1 MYFLL
6 LPKARYTK
14 NNTVCNN
21 LKKFAFVIALNVTG
35 KLLANWQPISRI
47 VELNIMVS
55 TPPSQASSSQYEVT
69 NPEAEVDAL
78 VAEPNP
84 ESEIDLEFLYTRDIE
99 FRQETIYFIVV
110 DRFFDGDPENS
121 EGPNPELY
129 DPEGKDWGKYWGGD
143 IQGIID
149 KLDYLKDMG
158 VTALWLTPLFEQV
171 EALFVEQAAIHG
183 YWIKDFKRLNPR
195 FIAQGEEPS
204 LNKTQETRN
213 TAFDRL
219 IAELHKRKMK
229 MILDIVCNHSNPD
242 FSGKKGELYDDGV
255 KIADFND
262 DKNGWYHHY
271 GEVTNWEDEWQV
283 QNCELSGLATF
294 NENNPD
300 YRNYIKSAI
309 KQWLDR
315 GVDALRVDTV
325 KHMPIW
331 FWQEFN
337 ADITTHK
344 PDVFIFGE
352 WIFSDPRSERSVEFA
367 NESGMTMLDFGLCLA
382 IRGALGQGAE
392 GGFQLVQDV
401 LDLDHCY
408 YGATELITFIDNHDM
423 PRFQSLNPDPEM
435 LKVAIALIMTTR
447 GIPCIYYGT
456 EQYLH
461 DDTNGGNDPY
471 NRPMMTTWDTET
483 EVYRYT
489 RLLSGLR
496 RLNPAVSMGSQWQ
509 KYLTPDVY
517 CYVRRYRD
525 SLVFVAMNRGE
536 AVKIEAVG
544 TELPEGEHTDVLTR
558 RKFEVQDGQ
567 IHNLEL
573 GAREVIVISHVG
585 ERIKAQTI
593 VRAQLNAVQTQP
605 GEIVVVTGDC
615 PELGNWDISKAY
627 PLEYINTN
635 TWFGEIPFNESA
647 GKLITYKYALW
658 REGQSPLRE
667 NNVGRR
673 WVIANEGTVK
683 WRDKWATGR
692 ES

>member
-1 MYFLL
+1 
-6 LPKARYTK
+6 
-14 NNTVCNN
+14 
-21 LKKFAFVIALNVTG
+21 
-35 KLLANWQPISRI
+35 
-47 VELNIMVS
+47 MVS
-55 TPPSQASSSQYEVT
+55 TPPSQGSSSQYEIS
-69 NPEAEVDAL
+69 EAKAEAKIDAIVDASPP
-78 VAEPNP
+78 EP
-84 ESEIDLEFLYTRDIE
+84 EIDLEFLYTRDIE
-99 FRQETIYFIVV
+99 FRQETLYFLVV
-110 DRFFDGDPENS
+110 DRFNDGDPENS

-129 DPEGKDWGKYWGGD
+129 DPENQDWGKYWGGD
-143 IQGIID
+143 LQGIID
-149 KLDYLKDMG
+149 KLDYLKNLG

-171 EALFVEQAAIHG
+171 EALFIGSAAVHG

-195 FIAQGEEPS
+195 FIHKDDNPS
-204 LNKTQETRN
+204 LNKTQETKD
-213 TAFDRL
+213 TVFDKL
-219 IAELHKRKMK
+219 IDELHKRNMK
-229 MILDIVCNHSNPD
+229 LVLDIVCNHSNPD

-262 DKNGWYHHY
+262 DKNNWYHHY
-271 GEVTNWEDEWQV
+271 GLVTNWEDEWQV

-294 NENNPD
+294 NENNIE

-337 ADITTHK
+337 GDIQTYK

-352 WIFSDPRSERSVEFA
+352 WIYSSPLSDRSVEFA
-367 NESGMTMLDFGLCLA
+367 NDSGMSILDFGLAIA
-382 IRGALGQGAE
+382 IRQALATGDS
-392 GGFQLVQDV
+392 GGFHLVQEVFDQ
-401 LDLDHCY
+401 DY
-408 YGATELITFIDNHDM
+408 RYNSATELITFIDNHDM
-423 PRFQSLNPDPEM
+423 HRFQTLNSDPEI
-435 LKVAIALIMTTR
+435 LRLAIALIMTSR

-461 DDTNGGNDPY
+461 NDTNGNSDPYGNNDPY
-471 NRPMMTTWDTET
+471 NRPMMESWDTDT
-483 EVYRYT
+483 PLYRDI

-525 SLVFVAMNRGE
+525 SLLFVAMNRGE
-536 AVKIEAVG
+536 PVKLEAIE
-544 TELPEGEHTDVLTR
+544 TELPEGEHTDVLSR
-558 RKFEVQDGQ
+558 RKFEVTDGYL
-567 IHNLEL
+567 HDLEL
-573 GAREVIVISHVG
+573 DSREVIVISHVG
-585 ERIKAQTI
+585 ERVKGQTI
-593 VRAQLNAVQTQP
+593 VRVQVNGVETHP

-615 PELGNWDISKAY
+615 PELGNWDIAKAY

-635 TWFGEIPFNESA
+635 TWFAEIPFNESA
-647 GKLITYKYALW
+647 GKLIAYKYAMW

-667 NNVGRR
+667 NLVARR
-673 WVIANEGTVK
+673 WVIASEGTVK
-683 WRDKWATGR
+683 WRDQWASGR

>member
-1 MYFLL
+1 LL
-6 LPKARYTK
+6 IQTAIDRSTLYQKNHLMAR
-14 NNTVCNN
+14 
-21 LKKFAFVIALNVTG
+21 VTPT
-35 KLLANWQPISRI
+35 Q
-47 VELNIMVS
+47 
-55 TPPSQASSSQYEVT
+55 TTSQYET
-69 NPEAEVDAL
+69 TEPESKIELLVEEVK
-78 VAEPNP
+78 P

-110 DRFFDGDPENS
+110 DRFHDGDSENS

-129 DPEGKDWGKYWGGD
+129 DPEAKDWGKYWGGD
-143 IQGIID
+143 LQGIID

-195 FIAQGEEPS
+195 FIGKDENPS
-204 LNKTQETRN
+204 LNQTQETKD

-229 MILDIVCNHSNPD
+229 FILDIVCNHSNPD

-255 KIADFND
+255 KIADFNE
-262 DKNGWYHHY
+262 DKNHWYHHY
-271 GEVTNWEDEWQV
+271 GEVTDWEDEWQV

-294 NENNPD
+294 NENNPE
-300 YRNYIKSAI
+300 YRNYIKAAI

-337 ADITTHK
+337 ADITTHR

-352 WIFSDPRSERSVEFA
+352 WIYSDPRNDRSVEFA
-367 NESGMTMLDFGLCLA
+367 NESGMSILDFGLCVALREALA
-382 IRGALGQGAE
+382 KGAE
-392 GGFQLVQDV
+392 GGFHLIQDV
-401 LDLDHCY
+401 LDLDHRY

-435 LKVAIALIMTTR
+435 LKLAVNLIMTTR
-447 GIPCIYYGT
+447 GIPCLYYGT

-461 DDTNGGNDPY
+461 DDTEGGNDPY
-471 NRPMMTTWDTET
+471 NRPMMKNWDTESPI
-483 EVYRYT
+483 YRDV

-496 RLNPAVSMGSQWQ
+496 RLNPALPMGSQWS
-509 KYLTPDVY
+509 KYLTPNVY

-525 SLVFVAMNRGE
+525 SVVFVAMNRGDTVTLE
-536 AVKIEAVG
+536 AVD
-544 TELPEGEHTDVLTR
+544 TELPDGEHTDVLSR
-558 RKFEVQDGQ
+558 RKFEVKDGMLQD
-567 IHNLEL
+567 LEL
-573 GAREVIVISHVG
+573 GAREVMIFSHVG
-585 ERIKAQTI
+585 ERIKAKTI
-593 VRAQLNAVQTQP
+593 VRVQLNSVQTQP
-605 GEIVVVTGDC
+605 GERVAVIGDC
-615 PELGNWDISKAY
+615 PELGNWDLSKAY

-635 TWFGEIPFNESA
+635 TWFGEIPFDESA
-647 GKLITYKYALW
+647 GKLISYKYVLL

-667 NNVGRR
+667 NLVCRR
-673 WVIANEGTVK
+673 WVLASEGTVK

>member
-1 MYFLL
+1 MT
-6 LPKARYTK
+6 P
-14 NNTVCNN
+14 
-21 LKKFAFVIALNVTG
+21 VTP
-35 KLLANWQPISRI
+35 NQ
-47 VELNIMVS
+47 
-55 TPPSQASSSQYEVT
+55 TSSQYEVSE
-69 NPEAEVDAL
+69 PEEKIETLVEEVK
-78 VAEPNP
+78 P

-99 FRQETIYFIVV
+99 FRQETIYFLVV
-110 DRFFDGDPENS
+110 DRFYDGDPENS

-143 IQGIID
+143 LQGVID

-195 FIAQGEEPS
+195 FIAKGDNPS
-204 LNKTQETRN
+204 LNQTQETKD
-213 TAFDRL
+213 TVFDKL
-219 IAELHKRKMK
+219 VYELHQRNMK
-229 MILDIVCNHSNPD
+229 LVLDIVCNHSNPD

-262 DKNGWYHHY
+262 DKDNWYHHY

-294 NENNPD
+294 NENNIA
-300 YRNYIKSAI
+300 YRTYIKSAI

-337 ADITTHK
+337 ADISTHR

-352 WIFSDPRSERSVEFA
+352 WIYSDPRNERSVEFV
-367 NESGMTMLDFGLCLA
+367 NESGMTILDFGLCVA
-382 IRGALGQGAE
+382 IREALGKGAE
-392 GGFQLVQDV
+392 AGFRLVQDV
-401 LDLDHCY
+401 LDLDYHY

-435 LKVAIALIMTTR
+435 LRLAIGLIMTTR

-461 DDTNGGNDPY
+461 DDTEGGNDPY
-471 NRPMMTTWDTET
+471 NRPMMEKWDTDSPI
-483 EVYRYT
+483 YRDV

-496 RLNPAVSMGSQWQ
+496 RLNPAISMGSQWQ
-509 KYLTPDVY
+509 KYLTPEVY

-525 SLVFVAMNRGE
+525 SVVFVAMNRGNSVTLE
-536 AVKIEAVG
+536 EVD
-544 TELPEGEHTDVLTR
+544 TELPDGDHTEVLSR
-558 RKFEVQDGQ
+558 RKFEVKDGKLY
-567 IHNLEL
+567 NLEL
-573 GAREVIVISHVG
+573 GSREVMIFSRVG
-585 ERIKAQTI
+585 ERVKAKTI
-593 VRAQLNAVQTQP
+593 VRAQLNGVRTQP
-605 GEIVVVTGDC
+605 GERIVVIGDC
-615 PELGNWDISKAY
+615 PELGNWDIGKGF

-647 GKLITYKYALW
+647 GKLISYKYALL
-658 REGQSPLRE
+658 REGLSPLRE
-667 NNVGRR
+667 NLVCRR
-673 WVIANEGTVK
+673 WVLVSEGTVK
-683 WRDKWATGR
+683 WRDKWASGR

>member
-1 MYFLL
+1 
-6 LPKARYTK
+6 
-14 NNTVCNN
+14 
-21 LKKFAFVIALNVTG
+21 
-35 KLLANWQPISRI
+35 
-47 VELNIMVS
+47 MVS

>member
-1 MYFLL
+1 MT
-6 LPKARYTK
+6 P
-14 NNTVCNN
+14 
-21 LKKFAFVIALNVTG
+21 VTP
-35 KLLANWQPISRI
+35 NQ
-47 VELNIMVS
+47 
-55 TPPSQASSSQYEVT
+55 TSSQYEVSE
-69 NPEAEVDAL
+69 PEEKIDSLVEEVK
-78 VAEPNP
+78 P

-99 FRQETIYFIVV
+99 FRQETIYFLVV
-110 DRFFDGDPENS
+110 DRFYDGDPENS

-143 IQGIID
+143 LQGVID

-158 VTALWLTPLFEQV
+158 VTAVWLTPLFEQV
-171 EALFVEQAAIHG
+171 EALFIEQAAIHG

-195 FIAQGEEPS
+195 FIAKGDNPS
-204 LNKTQETRN
+204 INQTQESKDTV
-213 TAFDRL
+213 FDKL
-219 IAELHKRKMK
+219 VYELHQRNMK
-229 MILDIVCNHSNPD
+229 LVLDIVCNHSNPD

-262 DKNGWYHHY
+262 DKDNWYHHY
-271 GEVTNWEDEWQV
+271 GEVQNWEDEWQV

-294 NENNPD
+294 NENNIA

-337 ADITTHK
+337 ADILTHR

-352 WIFSDPRSERSVEFA
+352 WIYSDPRNERSVEFV
-367 NESGMTMLDFGLCLA
+367 NESGMTILDFGLCVA
-382 IRGALGQGAE
+382 IREVLGKGAE
-392 GGFQLVQDV
+392 AGFSLVQDV
-401 LDLDHCY
+401 LDLDFHY

-435 LKVAIALIMTTR
+435 LRVAIGLIMTTR

-461 DDTNGGNDPY
+461 DDTEGGNDPY
-471 NRPMMTTWDTET
+471 NRPMMEKWDTDST
-483 EVYRYT
+483 IYRDV

-496 RLNPAVSMGSQWQ
+496 RLNPAISMGSQWQ

-525 SLVFVAMNRGE
+525 SVVFVAMNRGNSVTLE
-536 AVKIEAVG
+536 EVD
-544 TELPEGEHTDVLTR
+544 TELPDGEHTEVLSR
-558 RKFEVQDGQ
+558 RKFEVKDGKLY
-567 IHNLEL
+567 NLEL
-573 GAREVIVISHVG
+573 GSREVMIFSRVG
-585 ERIKAQTI
+585 ERVKAKTI
-593 VRAQLNAVQTQP
+593 VRAQLNNVQTQP
-605 GEIVVVTGDC
+605 GEKIVVIGDC
-615 PELGNWDISKAY
+615 PELGNWDIGKGY

-647 GKLITYKYALW
+647 GKLISYKYALL

-667 NNVGRR
+667 NLVCRR
-673 WVIANEGTVK
+673 WVLVSEGTVK
-683 WRDKWATGR
+683 WRDKWASGR

>member
-1 MYFLL
+1 LL
-6 LPKARYTK
+6 IQTAIDRSTLYQKNHLMAR
-14 NNTVCNN
+14 
-21 LKKFAFVIALNVTG
+21 VTPT
-35 KLLANWQPISRI
+35 Q
-47 VELNIMVS
+47 
-55 TPPSQASSSQYEVT
+55 TTSQYET
-69 NPEAEVDAL
+69 TEPESKIELLVEEVK
-78 VAEPNP
+78 P

-110 DRFFDGDPENS
+110 DRFHDGDSENS

-129 DPEGKDWGKYWGGD
+129 DPEAKDWGKYWGGD
-143 IQGIID
+143 LQGIID

-195 FIAQGEEPS
+195 FIGKDENPS
-204 LNKTQETRN
+204 LNQTQETKD

-229 MILDIVCNHSNPD
+229 FILDIVCNHSNPD

-255 KIADFND
+255 KIADFNE
-262 DKNGWYHHY
+262 DKNHWYHHY
-271 GEVTNWEDEWQV
+271 GEVTDWEDEWQV

-294 NENNPD
+294 NENNPE
-300 YRNYIKSAI
+300 YRNYIKAAI

-337 ADITTHK
+337 ADITTHR

-352 WIFSDPRSERSVEFA
+352 WIYSDPRNDRSVEFA
-367 NESGMTMLDFGLCLA
+367 NESGMSILDFGLCVALREALA
-382 IRGALGQGAE
+382 KGAE
-392 GGFQLVQDV
+392 GGFHLIQDV
-401 LDLDHCY
+401 LDLDHRY

-435 LKVAIALIMTTR
+435 LKLAVNLIMTTR
-447 GIPCIYYGT
+447 GIPCLYYGT

-461 DDTNGGNDPY
+461 DDTEGGNDPY
-471 NRPMMTTWDTET
+471 NRPMMKNWDTDSPI
-483 EVYRYT
+483 YRDV

-496 RLNPAVSMGSQWQ
+496 RLNPALPMGSQWS
-509 KYLTPDVY
+509 KYLNPDVY

-525 SLVFVAMNRGE
+525 SVVFVAMNRGDAVTLE
-536 AVKIEAVG
+536 AVD
-544 TELPEGEHTDVLTR
+544 TELPDGEHTDVLSR
-558 RKFEVQDGQ
+558 RKVEVKDGMLQD
-567 IHNLEL
+567 LEL
-573 GAREVIVISHVG
+573 GAREVMIFSHVG
-585 ERIKAQTI
+585 ERIKAKTI
-593 VRAQLNAVQTQP
+593 VRVQLNSVQTQP
-605 GEIVVVTGDC
+605 GERVAVIGDC
-615 PELGNWDISKAY
+615 PELGNWDLSKAY

-635 TWFGEIPFNESA
+635 TWFGEIPFDESA
-647 GKLITYKYALW
+647 GKLISYKYVLL

-667 NNVGRR
+667 NLVCRR
-673 WVIANEGTVK
+673 WVLASEGTVK

>member
-1 MYFLL
+1 MT
-6 LPKARYTK
+6 P
-14 NNTVCNN
+14 
-21 LKKFAFVIALNVTG
+21 VTP
-35 KLLANWQPISRI
+35 NQ
-47 VELNIMVS
+47 
-55 TPPSQASSSQYEVT
+55 TSSQYEVSE
-69 NPEAEVDAL
+69 PEEKIDTLVEEVKT
-78 VAEPNP
+78 
-84 ESEIDLEFLYTRDIE
+84 ESELDLEFLYTRDIE
-99 FRQETIYFIVV
+99 FRQETIYFLVV
-110 DRFFDGDPENS
+110 DRFYDGDPENS

-143 IQGIID
+143 LQGVID

-158 VTALWLTPLFEQV
+158 VTAVWLTPLFEQV
-171 EALFVEQAAIHG
+171 EALFIEQAAIHG

-195 FIAQGEEPS
+195 FIAKGDNPS
-204 LNKTQETRN
+204 INQTQESKDTV
-213 TAFDRL
+213 FDKL
-219 IAELHKRKMK
+219 VYELHQRNMK
-229 MILDIVCNHSNPD
+229 LVLDIVCNHSNPD

-262 DKNGWYHHY
+262 DKDNWYHHY
-271 GEVTNWEDEWQV
+271 GEVQNWEDEWQV

-294 NENNPD
+294 NENNIA

-337 ADITTHK
+337 ADILTHR

-352 WIFSDPRSERSVEFA
+352 WIYSDPRNDRSVEFV
-367 NESGMTMLDFGLCLA
+367 NESGMTILDFGLCVA
-382 IRGALGQGAE
+382 IREVLGKGAE
-392 GGFQLVQDV
+392 AGFSLVQDV
-401 LDLDHCY
+401 LDLDYRY

-435 LKVAIALIMTTR
+435 LRVAIGLIMTTR

-461 DDTNGGNDPY
+461 DDTEGGNDPY
-471 NRPMMTTWDTET
+471 NRPMMEKWDTDSPI
-483 EVYRYT
+483 YRDV

-496 RLNPAVSMGSQWQ
+496 RLNPAISMGSQWQ

-525 SLVFVAMNRGE
+525 SVVFVALNRGNSVTLE
-536 AVKIEAVG
+536 EVD
-544 TELPEGEHTDVLTR
+544 TELPDGEHTEVLSR
-558 RKFEVQDGQ
+558 RKFEVKDGKLY
-567 IHNLEL
+567 NLEL
-573 GAREVIVISHVG
+573 GSREVMIFSRVG
-585 ERIKAQTI
+585 ERVKGKTI
-593 VRAQLNAVQTQP
+593 VRAQLNNVQTQP
-605 GEIVVVTGDC
+605 GEIIVVIGDC
-615 PELGNWDISKAY
+615 PELGNWDIGKGF

-647 GKLITYKYALW
+647 GKLISYKYALL

-667 NNVGRR
+667 NLVCRR
-673 WVIANEGTVK
+673 WVLVSEGTVK
-683 WRDKWATGR
+683 WRDKWASGR

>member
-1 MYFLL
+1 MT
-6 LPKARYTK
+6 P
-14 NNTVCNN
+14 
-21 LKKFAFVIALNVTG
+21 VTP
-35 KLLANWQPISRI
+35 NQ
-47 VELNIMVS
+47 
-55 TPPSQASSSQYEVT
+55 TSSQYEVSE
-69 NPEAEVDAL
+69 PEEKIDTLVEEVK
-78 VAEPNP
+78 P

-99 FRQETIYFIVV
+99 FRQETIYFLVV
-110 DRFFDGDPENS
+110 DRFYDGDPENS

-143 IQGIID
+143 LQGVID

-158 VTALWLTPLFEQV
+158 VTAVWLTPLFEQV
-171 EALFVEQAAIHG
+171 EALFIEQAAIHG

-195 FIAQGEEPS
+195 FIAKGDNPS
-204 LNKTQETRN
+204 INQTQETKD
-213 TAFDRL
+213 TVFDKL
-219 IAELHKRKMK
+219 VNELHQRNMK
-229 MILDIVCNHSNPD
+229 LVLDIVCNHSNPD

-262 DKNGWYHHY
+262 DKDNWYHHY

-283 QNCELSGLATF
+283 HNCELSGLATF
-294 NENNPD
+294 NENNIA

-337 ADITTHK
+337 ADISTHR

-352 WIFSDPRSERSVEFA
+352 WIYSDPRNERSVEFV
-367 NESGMTMLDFGLCLA
+367 NESGMTILDFGLCVA
-382 IRGALGQGAE
+382 IREVLGKGAE
-392 GGFQLVQDV
+392 AGFSLVQDV
-401 LDLDHCY
+401 LDLDYHY

-435 LKVAIALIMTTR
+435 LRVAIGLIMTTR

-461 DDTNGGNDPY
+461 DDTEGGNDPY
-471 NRPMMTTWDTET
+471 NRPMMEKWDTDSPI
-483 EVYRYT
+483 YRDV

-496 RLNPAVSMGSQWQ
+496 RLNPAISMGSQWQ

-525 SLVFVAMNRGE
+525 SLVFVAMNRGNSVTLE
-536 AVKIEAVG
+536 EVD
-544 TELPEGEHTDVLTR
+544 TELPDGEHTEVLSR
-558 RKFEVQDGQ
+558 RKFEVKDGKLY
-567 IHNLEL
+567 NLEL
-573 GAREVIVISHVG
+573 GLREVMIFSRVG
-585 ERIKAQTI
+585 ERVKAKTM
-593 VRAQLNAVQTQP
+593 VRAQLNNVQTQP
-605 GEIVVVTGDC
+605 GEKIVVIGDC
-615 PELGNWDISKAY
+615 PELGNWDIGKGF

-647 GKLITYKYALW
+647 GKLISYKYALL

-667 NNVGRR
+667 NLVCRR
-673 WVIANEGTVK
+673 WVLASEGTVK
-683 WRDKWATGR
+683 WRDKWASGR

>member
-1 MYFLL
+1 MT
-6 LPKARYTK
+6 P
-14 NNTVCNN
+14 
-21 LKKFAFVIALNVTG
+21 VTP
-35 KLLANWQPISRI
+35 NQ
-47 VELNIMVS
+47 
-55 TPPSQASSSQYEVT
+55 TFSQYET
-69 NPEAEVDAL
+69 TKPEEKIESLVEEVR
-78 VAEPNP
+78 P
-84 ESEIDLEFLYTRDIE
+84 ESELDLEFLYTRDIE

-110 DRFFDGDPENS
+110 DRFYDGDSTNN

-129 DPEGKDWGKYWGGD
+129 DPEGKNWGKYWGGD
-143 IQGIID
+143 LQGVID

-183 YWIKDFKRLNPR
+183 YWTKDFKRLNPR
-195 FIAQGEEPS
+195 FIAKGDNPS
-204 LNKTQETRN
+204 INQTQETKD
-213 TAFDRL
+213 TVFDKL
-219 IAELHKRKMK
+219 VDELHQRKMK
-229 MILDIVCNHSNPD
+229 LVLDIVCNHSNPD

-262 DKNGWYHHY
+262 DKNNWYHHY

-294 NENNPD
+294 NENNTE
-300 YRNYIKSAI
+300 YRRYIKSAI

-337 ADITTHK
+337 ADILTHR

-352 WIFSDPRSERSVEFA
+352 WIYSDPRNDLSVEFA
-367 NESGMTMLDFGLCLA
+367 NESGMTILDFGLCVA
-382 IRGALGQGAE
+382 IREALGNGAE
-392 GGFQLVQDV
+392 AGFKLVQDV
-401 LDLDHCY
+401 LDLDSRY

-423 PRFQSLNPDPEM
+423 PRFQSLNADRQM
-435 LKVAIALIMTTR
+435 LRLAICLMMTTR
-447 GIPCIYYGT
+447 GIPCLYYGT

-461 DDTNGGNDPY
+461 DDTEGGNDPY
-471 NRPMMTTWDTET
+471 NRPMMEKWDTDSPI
-483 EVYRYT
+483 YRDV

-496 RLNPAVSMGSQWQ
+496 RLNPAISMGSQWQ
-509 KYLTPDVY
+509 KYLTADVY

-525 SLVFVAMNRGE
+525 SVVFVAMNRGDSVTVE
-536 AVKIEAVG
+536 AVD
-544 TELPEGEHTDVLTR
+544 TELPDGEHTEVLSR
-558 RKFEVQDGQ
+558 RKFEVKDGMLY
-567 IHNLEL
+567 NLEL
-573 GAREVIVISHVG
+573 DARQVMIFSRVG
-585 ERIKAQTI
+585 ERVKGKTI
-593 VRAQLNAVQTQP
+593 VRAQLNSVKSQP
-605 GEIVVVTGDC
+605 GERIVVVGDC

-647 GKLITYKYALW
+647 GKLISYKYALL
-658 REGQSPLRE
+658 RDGMSPLRE
-667 NNVGRR
+667 NLVCRR
-673 WVIANEGTVK
+673 WVLASEGTVK
-683 WRDKWATGR
+683 WRDKWASGR

>member
-1 MYFLL
+1 MT
-6 LPKARYTK
+6 P
-14 NNTVCNN
+14 
-21 LKKFAFVIALNVTG
+21 VTP
-35 KLLANWQPISRI
+35 NQ
-47 VELNIMVS
+47 
-55 TPPSQASSSQYEVT
+55 TSSQYEVSE
-69 NPEAEVDAL
+69 PEEQIDTLVEEVK
-78 VAEPNP
+78 P

-99 FRQETIYFIVV
+99 FRQETIYFLVV
-110 DRFFDGDPENS
+110 DRFYDGDPENS

-143 IQGIID
+143 LQGVID

-158 VTALWLTPLFEQV
+158 VTAVWLTPLFEQV
-171 EALFVEQAAIHG
+171 EALFIEQAAIHG

-195 FIAQGEEPS
+195 FIAKGDNPS
-204 LNKTQETRN
+204 INQTQETKD
-213 TAFDRL
+213 TVFDKL
-219 IAELHKRKMK
+219 VYELHQRKMK
-229 MILDIVCNHSNPD
+229 LVLDIVCNHSNPD

-262 DKNGWYHHY
+262 DKNNWYHHY
-271 GEVTNWEDEWQV
+271 GEVQNWEDEWQV

-294 NENNPD
+294 NENNIA

-337 ADITTHK
+337 ADILTHR

-352 WIFSDPRSERSVEFA
+352 WIYSDPRNERSVEFV
-367 NESGMTMLDFGLCLA
+367 NESGMTILDFGLCVA
-382 IRGALGQGAE
+382 IREVLGKGAE
-392 GGFQLVQDV
+392 AGFSLVQDV
-401 LDLDHCY
+401 LDLDFHY

-435 LKVAIALIMTTR
+435 LRVAIGLIMTTR

-461 DDTNGGNDPY
+461 DDTEGGNDPY
-471 NRPMMTTWDTET
+471 NRPMMEKWDTDST
-483 EVYRYT
+483 IYRDV

-496 RLNPAVSMGSQWQ
+496 RLNPAISMGSQWQ

-525 SLVFVAMNRGE
+525 SVVFVAMNRGNPATLE
-536 AVKIEAVG
+536 EVD
-544 TELPEGEHTDVLTR
+544 TELPDGEHTEVLSR
-558 RKFEVQDGQ
+558 RKFEVKDGKLY
-567 IHNLEL
+567 NLEL
-573 GAREVIVISHVG
+573 GSREVMIFSRVG
-585 ERIKAQTI
+585 ERVKGKTI
-593 VRAQLNAVQTQP
+593 VRAQLNNVKTQP
-605 GEIVVVTGDC
+605 GERIVVIGDC
-615 PELGNWDISKAY
+615 PELGNWDIGKGF

-647 GKLITYKYALW
+647 GKLISYKYALL

-667 NNVGRR
+667 NLVCRR
-673 WVIANEGTVK
+673 WVLVSEGTVK
-683 WRDKWATGR
+683 WRDKWASGR

>member
-1 MYFLL
+1 M
-6 LPKARYTK
+6 TS
-14 NNTVCNN
+14 
-21 LKKFAFVIALNVTG
+21 VTP
-35 KLLANWQPISRI
+35 NQ
-47 VELNIMVS
+47 
-55 TPPSQASSSQYEVT
+55 TSSQYEVT
-69 NPEAEVDAL
+69 ESEEKIESL
-78 VAEPNP
+78 VAEVKP

-110 DRFFDGDPENS
+110 DRFYDGDPANN

-143 IQGIID
+143 LQGVID

-158 VTALWLTPLFEQV
+158 VSAVWLTPLFEQV

-183 YWIKDFKRLNPR
+183 YWTKDFKRLNPR
-195 FIAQGEEPS
+195 FIATGDNPS
-204 LNKTQETRN
+204 INQTQESKDTV
-213 TAFDRL
+213 FDKL
-219 IAELHKRKMK
+219 VYELHQRNMK
-229 MILDIVCNHSNPD
+229 LVLDIVCNHSNPD

-262 DKNGWYHHY
+262 DEDNWYHHY
-271 GEVTNWEDEWQV
+271 GEVKNWEDEWQV

-294 NENNPD
+294 NENNIA

-337 ADITTHK
+337 ADILTHR

-352 WIFSDPRSERSVEFA
+352 WIYSDPRNDRSVEFV
-367 NESGMTMLDFGLCLA
+367 NESGMTILDFGLCVA
-382 IRGALGQGAE
+382 IREVLGKGAE
-392 GGFQLVQDV
+392 AGFKLVQDV
-401 LDLDHCY
+401 LNLDHRY

-423 PRFQSLNPDPEM
+423 PRFQSLNPDTEM
-435 LKVAIALIMTTR
+435 LLLAIGLIMTTR

-461 DDTNGGNDPY
+461 DDTDGGNDPY
-471 NRPMMTTWDTET
+471 NRPMMEKWDTDSPI
-483 EVYRYT
+483 YRAV

-496 RLNPAVSMGSQWQ
+496 RLNPAISMGSQWQ

-525 SLVFVAMNRGE
+525 SVVFVAMNRGSS
-536 AVKIEAVG
+536 VTTIEEVD
-544 TELPEGEHTDVLTR
+544 TELPDGEHTEVLSR
-558 RKFEVQDGQ
+558 RKFEVKDGMLY
-567 IHNLEL
+567 NLEL
-573 GAREVIVISHVG
+573 GSREVMIFSRVG
-585 ERIKAQTI
+585 ERVKAKTI
-593 VRAQLNAVQTQP
+593 VRAQLNSVRTQP
-605 GEIVVVTGDC
+605 GERIVVIGDC
-615 PELGNWDISKAY
+615 PELGNWDISKGF

-647 GKLITYKYALW
+647 GKLISYKYALL
-658 REGQSPLRE
+658 REGLSPLRE
-667 NNVGRR
+667 NLVCRR
-673 WVIANEGTVK
+673 WVLVSEGTVK
-683 WRDKWATGR
+683 WRDKWASGR

>member
-1 MYFLL
+1 MT
-6 LPKARYTK
+6 P
-14 NNTVCNN
+14 
-21 LKKFAFVIALNVTG
+21 VTP
-35 KLLANWQPISRI
+35 NQ
-47 VELNIMVS
+47 
-55 TPPSQASSSQYEVT
+55 TSSQYEVS
-69 NPEAEVDAL
+69 EVEEKIDSL
-78 VAEPNP
+78 VEEVKP

-99 FRQETIYFIVV
+99 FRQETIYFLVV
-110 DRFFDGDPENS
+110 DRFYDGDPENS

-143 IQGIID
+143 LQGVID

-158 VTALWLTPLFEQV
+158 VTAVWLTPLFEQV
-171 EALFVEQAAIHG
+171 EALFIEQAAIHG

-195 FIAQGEEPS
+195 FIAKGDNPS
-204 LNKTQETRN
+204 INQTQESKDTV
-213 TAFDRL
+213 FDKL
-219 IAELHKRKMK
+219 VYELHQRNMK
-229 MILDIVCNHSNPD
+229 LVLDIVCNHSNPD

-262 DKNGWYHHY
+262 DKDNWYHHY
-271 GEVTNWEDEWQV
+271 GEVQNWEDEWQV

-294 NENNPD
+294 NENNIA

-337 ADITTHK
+337 ADISTHR

-352 WIFSDPRSERSVEFA
+352 WIYSDPRNERSVEFV
-367 NESGMTMLDFGLCLA
+367 NESGMTILDFGLCVA
-382 IRGALGQGAE
+382 IREVLGKGAE
-392 GGFQLVQDV
+392 AGFSLVQDV
-401 LDLDHCY
+401 LDLDYRY

-435 LKVAIALIMTTR
+435 LRVAICLIMTTR

-461 DDTNGGNDPY
+461 DDTEGGNDPY
-471 NRPMMTTWDTET
+471 NRPMMEKWDTDSPI
-483 EVYRYT
+483 YRDV

-496 RLNPAVSMGSQWQ
+496 RLNPAISMGSQWQ

-525 SLVFVAMNRGE
+525 SVVFVALNRGNSVTLE
-536 AVKIEAVG
+536 EVD
-544 TELPEGEHTDVLTR
+544 TELPDGEHTEVLSR
-558 RKFEVQDGQ
+558 RKFEVKDGKLY
-567 IHNLEL
+567 NLEL
-573 GAREVIVISHVG
+573 GSREVMIFSRVG
-585 ERIKAQTI
+585 ERVKGKTI
-593 VRAQLNAVQTQP
+593 VRAQLNNVQTQP
-605 GEIVVVTGDC
+605 GEKIVVIGDC
-615 PELGNWDISKAY
+615 PELGNWDIGKGY

-647 GKLITYKYALW
+647 GKLISYKYALL

-667 NNVGRR
+667 NLVCRR
-673 WVIANEGTVK
+673 WVLVSEGTVK
-683 WRDKWATGR
+683 WRDKWASGR

>member
-1 MYFLL
+1 MT
-6 LPKARYTK
+6 P
-14 NNTVCNN
+14 
-21 LKKFAFVIALNVTG
+21 VTP
-35 KLLANWQPISRI
+35 NQ
-47 VELNIMVS
+47 
-55 TPPSQASSSQYEVT
+55 TSSQYEVSE
-69 NPEAEVDAL
+69 PEEKIESLVEEVK
-78 VAEPNP
+78 P
-84 ESEIDLEFLYTRDIE
+84 ESDIDLEFLYTRDIE

-110 DRFFDGDPENS
+110 DRFYDGDPENS

-143 IQGIID
+143 LQGVID

-158 VTALWLTPLFEQV
+158 VTAVWLTPLFEQV

-195 FIAQGEEPS
+195 FIAKGDNPS
-204 LNKTQETRN
+204 LNQTQETKD
-213 TAFDRL
+213 TVFDKL
-219 IAELHKRKMK
+219 VYELHQRNMK
-229 MILDIVCNHSNPD
+229 LVLDIVCNHSNPD

-262 DKNGWYHHY
+262 DKDNWYHHY
-271 GEVTNWEDEWQV
+271 GEVQNWEDEWQV

-294 NENNPD
+294 NENNIA

-337 ADITTHK
+337 ADISTHR

-352 WIFSDPRSERSVEFA
+352 WIYSDPRNDRSVEFV
-367 NESGMTMLDFGLCLA
+367 NESGMTILDFGLCVA
-382 IRGALGQGAE
+382 IREALGKGAE
-392 GGFQLVQDV
+392 AGFSLIQDV
-401 LDLDHCY
+401 LDLDYHY

-435 LKVAIALIMTTR
+435 LRLAIGLIMTTR

-461 DDTNGGNDPY
+461 DDTEGGNDPY
-471 NRPMMTTWDTET
+471 NRPMMEKWDTDSPI
-483 EVYRYT
+483 YRDV

-496 RLNPAVSMGSQWQ
+496 RLNPAISMGSQWQ

-525 SLVFVAMNRGE
+525 SVVFVALNRGNSVTLE
-536 AVKIEAVG
+536 EVD
-544 TELPEGEHTDVLTR
+544 TELPDGEHTEVLSR
-558 RKFEVQDGQ
+558 RKFEVKDGKLY
-567 IHNLEL
+567 NLEL
-573 GAREVIVISHVG
+573 GSREVMIFSRVG
-585 ERIKAQTI
+585 ERVKGKTI
-593 VRAQLNAVQTQP
+593 VRAQLNNVQTQP
-605 GEIVVVTGDC
+605 GERLVVIGDC
-615 PELGNWDISKAY
+615 PELGNWDIGKGF

-647 GKLITYKYALW
+647 GRLISYKYALL

-667 NNVGRR
+667 NLVCRR
-673 WVIANEGTVK
+673 WVLASEGTVK
-683 WRDKWATGR
+683 WRDKWASGR

>member
-1 MYFLL
+1 MS
-6 LPKARYTK
+6 
-14 NNTVCNN
+14 
-21 LKKFAFVIALNVTG
+21 
-35 KLLANWQPISRI
+35 PI
-47 VELNIMVS
+47 
-55 TPPSQASSSQYEVT
+55 TPTQTSEQYEVT
-69 NPEAEVDAL
+69 DPQAEVDIL
-78 VAEPNP
+78 VEEVKQ

-110 DRFFDGDPENS
+110 DRFFDGDEENS

-143 IQGIID
+143 LQGVID
-149 KLDYLKDMG
+149 KLDYLKNLG

-171 EALFVEQAAIHG
+171 EALFIEQAAIHG

-195 FIAQGEEPS
+195 FIGKDENPS
-204 LNKTQETRN
+204 LNETQETRN
-213 TAFDRL
+213 TTFDRL
-219 IAELHKRKMK
+219 IAELHKRNMK
-229 MILDIVCNHSNPD
+229 LILDIVCNHSNPD

-262 DKNGWYHHY
+262 DKNNWYHHY

-283 QNCELSGLATF
+283 QNCELSGLSTF
-294 NENNPD
+294 NENNIE
-300 YRNYIKSAI
+300 YRDYIKSAI

-337 ADITTHK
+337 ADILTHR

-352 WIFSDPRSERSVEFA
+352 WIYSDPRSDKSVEFA
-367 NESGMTMLDFGLCLA
+367 NESGMTMLDFGLCVAL
-382 IRGALGQGAE
+382 RGALAQGAE
-392 GGFQLVQDV
+392 GGFNLIQDV
-401 LDLDHCY
+401 LNLDHRY

-435 LKVAIALIMTTR
+435 LRLAIDLIMTTR

-471 NRPMMTTWDTET
+471 NRPMMDKWETDTPI
-483 EVYRYT
+483 YRDM

-496 RLNPAVSMGSQWQ
+496 RLNPAISMGSHWQ

-525 SLVFVAMNRGE
+525 SVVFVAMNRGNS
-536 AVKIEAVG
+536 VTIEAVD
-544 TELPEGEHTDVLTR
+544 TELPDGEHTDVLSR
-558 RKFEVQDGQ
+558 QKFEVKDRML
-567 IHNLEL
+567 HNLEL
-573 GAREVIVISHVG
+573 DSRQVIIFSHVG
-585 ERIKAQTI
+585 ERVKGQTI
-593 VRAQLNAVQTQP
+593 VRAQLNSVQTQP
-605 GEIVVVTGDC
+605 GERVVVIGDC
-615 PELGNWDISKAY
+615 PELGNWDISKGY
-627 PLEYINTN
+627 ELEYINTN
-635 TWFGEIPFNESA
+635 TWFGEIPFDESA
-647 GKLITYKYALW
+647 GKLIAYKYVLL
-658 REGQSPLRE
+658 REGKSPLRE
-667 NNVGRR
+667 NLVCRR
-673 WVIANEGTVK
+673 WVLAQEGTVK
-683 WRDKWATGR
+683 WRDKWLSGR

>member
-1 MYFLL
+1 MT
-6 LPKARYTK
+6 P
-14 NNTVCNN
+14 
-21 LKKFAFVIALNVTG
+21 VTP
-35 KLLANWQPISRI
+35 NQ
-47 VELNIMVS
+47 
-55 TPPSQASSSQYEVT
+55 TSSQYEVSE
-69 NPEAEVDAL
+69 PEEKIDSLVEEVK
-78 VAEPNP
+78 P

-99 FRQETIYFIVV
+99 FRQETIYFLVV
-110 DRFFDGDPENS
+110 DRFYDGDPENS

-129 DPEGKDWGKYWGGD
+129 DPEAKDWGKYWGGD
-143 IQGIID
+143 LQGVID

-158 VTALWLTPLFEQV
+158 VTAVWLTPLFEQV
-171 EALFVEQAAIHG
+171 EALFIEQAAIHG

-195 FIAQGEEPS
+195 FIAKGDNPS
-204 LNKTQETRN
+204 INQTQESKDTV
-213 TAFDRL
+213 FDKL
-219 IAELHKRKMK
+219 VYELHQRNMK
-229 MILDIVCNHSNPD
+229 LVLDIVCNHSNPD

-262 DKNGWYHHY
+262 DKDNWYHHY
-271 GEVTNWEDEWQV
+271 GEVQNWEDEWQV

-294 NENNPD
+294 NENNIA

-337 ADITTHK
+337 ADILTHR

-352 WIFSDPRSERSVEFA
+352 WIYSDPRNERSVEFV
-367 NESGMTMLDFGLCLA
+367 NESGMTILDFGLCVA
-382 IRGALGQGAE
+382 IREVLGKGAE
-392 GGFQLVQDV
+392 AGFSLVQDV
-401 LDLDHCY
+401 LDLDYHY

-435 LKVAIALIMTTR
+435 LRVAIGLIMTTR

-461 DDTNGGNDPY
+461 DDTEGGNDPY
-471 NRPMMTTWDTET
+471 NRPMMEKWDTDSPI
-483 EVYRYT
+483 YRDV

-496 RLNPAVSMGSQWQ
+496 RLNPAISMGSQWQ

-525 SLVFVAMNRGE
+525 SVVFVALNRGNPVTLE
-536 AVKIEAVG
+536 EVD
-544 TELPEGEHTDVLTR
+544 TELPDGEHTEVLSR
-558 RKFEVQDGQ
+558 RKFEVKDGKLY
-567 IHNLEL
+567 NLEL
-573 GAREVIVISHVG
+573 GSREVMIFSRVG
-585 ERIKAQTI
+585 ERVKAKTI
-593 VRAQLNAVQTQP
+593 VRAQLNNVKTQP
-605 GEIVVVTGDC
+605 GEKIVVIGDC
-615 PELGNWDISKAY
+615 PELGNWDISKGF

-647 GKLITYKYALW
+647 GKLISYKYALL

-667 NNVGRR
+667 NLVCRR
-673 WVIANEGTVK
+673 WVLASEGTVK
-683 WRDKWATGR
+683 WRDKWASGR